1 MTIYAI
7 RWLSRIDGEE
17 ECGNFEVCYTD
28 EKKAR
33 KAMLEDMK
41 DTKADWEKD
50 GIAVESRTLGPNGE
64 GDKDCDYAEIT
75 AEGMDGNYDYH
86 EWWIDALDVD

>member
-1 MTIYAI
+1 MKIYAI

-17 ECGNFEVCYTD
+17 ECGNFDVCYTD
-28 EKKAR
+28 EEKAR

-50 GIAVESRTLGPNGE
+50 GNPIESRTLGPNGE
-64 GDKDCDYAEIT
+64 EDEDCDYAEISVN
-75 AEGMDGNYDYH
+75 GGNYDYH
-86 EWWIDALDVD
+86 EWWIDALDVE